1 MEQNNT
7 VKVIFQPSGRRGE
20 VEQGITLIEASR
32 QLGVDIEALC
42 GEKKVCGKC
51 KVRIEEGVFEKY
63 GVHSSKTSVSAWQEE
78 EEKFITPKE
87 REEGYRLGCVAK
99 VENDVLIFVPEESRA
114 GKQVVSKAARD
125 IPIDWNP
132 AVKQYY
138 VELVEPTFEE
148 PTADFERILDE
159 LDRQYGMTNLAV
171 DYRTLKKLPTRVRDP
186 ENKWKCTV
194 AVWMD
199 KEIIRVLPG
208 NVEDCYG
215 IAVDVGTTTVA
226 AYFCNLRTMEVI
238 DTVSMMNPQCKYGE
252 DVMSRITYHMMN
264 PGGLEKMSNDIIEG
278 INTLIARACEATHP
292 PKPKKKKKKGDGEAV
307 EEAAVSEAPEA
318 EEEAEEKAPEE
329 DEILVLHG
337 IPEGKKY
344 LCLHPNDIVDI
355 TIVGN
360 TAMHHILLQL
370 NPEFVGLA
378 PFPPVVHRGL
388 DIKARDLG
396 VNINE
401 SAYVHVLPN
410 EAGFVGADNVGV
422 LIAEEPYKSKDIQL
436 IIDIGTNGELV
447 LGSKKKLISSS
458 CATGPA
464 LEGAQIAYGMRA
476 APGAIERIKID
487 PETHEVDYKV
497 IGRDAWK
504 SYSKPEEMKAK
515 GICGSGILDVLAE
528 LYVAGIVLK
537 SGKFNKSQK
546 SPRYRINPDNKQPEF
561 VIAWKEE
568 SSIGRDVVITQKDV
582 RQIQLAKG
590 ALYCGCKLMMRR
602 MGIEKLDK
610 VKIAGAFGTHVDR
623 QKALIMG
630 LFPDCTLDMIESVG
644 NAAGDGARAALLNR
658 EKRQEANWV
667 SRKVEYIELTVEQD
681 FQQHFMEA
689 MQIPHMKDKFPH
701 LEGVV
706 PPEILNQK

>member
-1 MEQNNT
+1 MEHNNK

-20 VEQGITLIEASR
+20 VDEGITVIEASR
-32 QLGVDIEALC
+32 RLGVDIEALC

-51 KVRIEEGVFEKY
+51 KVRIEEGFFEKY
-63 GVHSSKTSVSAWQEE
+63 GIHSSITHVSAWQEE
-78 EEKFITPKE
+78 EDKFINPKE

-99 VENDVLIFVPEESRA
+99 VEDDILVFVPEESRA

-125 IPIDWNP
+125 IHIEWNP
-132 AVKQYY
+132 AVKHYY
-138 VELVEPTFEE
+138 VEVKEPTFEE
-148 PTADFERILDE
+148 PTADFERILEE
-159 LDRQYGMTNLAV
+159 LGRQYGLTNLNI
-171 DYRTLKKLPTRVRDP
+171 DYRALKKLPTRLRDP
-186 ENKWKCTV
+186 DNKWKVTV
-194 AVWMD
+194 AVWND

-208 NVEDCYG
+208 KVEDYYG

-264 PGGLEKMSNDIIEG
+264 PGGLERMSNDIIEG
-278 INTLIARACEATHP
+278 INTLIASACDATHP
-292 PKPKKKKKKGDGEAV
+292 PKPKKKKKKGDGEEV
-307 EEAAVSEAPEA
+307 EEPAAAETAEVT
-318 EEEAEEKAPEE
+318 EEE
-329 DEILVLHG
+329 EILVLHG
-337 IPEGKKY
+337 IPEGKKF
-344 LCLHPNDIVDI
+344 LRLTPSDIIDI

-396 VNINE
+396 ININE

-422 LIAEEPYKSKDIQL
+422 LIAEEPYKSDEIQL

-447 LGSKKKLISSS
+447 LGNKNKLISSS

-464 LEGAQIAYGMRA
+464 LEGAQITYGMRA

-515 GICGSGILDVLAE
+515 GICGSGILDLLAE
-528 LYVAGIVLK
+528 LYRSGVILK
-537 SGKFNKSQK
+537 SGKFNKVQK
-546 SPRYRINPDNKQPEF
+546 SNRYRQNPDTKQPEF

-568 SSIGRDVVITQKDV
+568 SSIGKDIVVTQKDV

-602 MGIEKLDK
+602 MGVEKVDK

-630 LFPDCTLDMIESVG
+630 LFPDCPVDMIESVG

-658 EKRQEANWV
+658 EKRAEANWV
-667 SRKVEYIELTVEQD
+667 SRNVEYIELTVEKD

-689 MQIPHMKDKFPH
+689 MQIPHMKDQFPH

-706 PPEILNQK
+706 SPEILHQK